1 MSASSPSRTA
11 NLWET
16 PQEYF
21 IFLLRITA
29 KRNWSPTVFPFLPP
43 RETKCSPDPTPVR
56 ILTRS
61 KMQNTPMGVCIS
73 DAPRVGFE
81 PTTLSLTAR
90 CSTVELSGNRS
101 KYIQGWYNF
110 QYAECSG
117 FRWSRSACNYYR
129 RVVHRRESRRS
140 SNDFRH
146 YKFILHTYV

>member
-43 RETKCSPDPTPVR
+43 RETKGSPDPTPVR

-61 KMQNTPMGVCIS
+61 KMQNAPMGVCIS
-73 DAPRVGFE
+73 DAPNLGQ
-81 PTTLSLTAR
+81 
-90 CSTVELSGNRS
+90 CSTMLDRGIKPHAAMRQERECPNSATSEPLQRGRQDHPLLPQSMSRYESSALIFLKRRMSLSV
-101 KYIQGWYNF
+101 
-110 QYAECSG
+110 
-117 FRWSRSACNYYR
+117 FRLG
-129 RVVHRRESRRS
+129 H
-140 SNDFRH
+140 
-146 YKFILHTYV
+146 